1 MWPKLRL
8 ALPYNRKNRV
18 VIAVSWCEEGDLN
31 PYGIY
36 HTPLK
41 RARLPVPPP
50 SHSRLV
56 TDINSN
62 MNE

>member
-1 MWPKLRL
+1 MVLL
-8 ALPYNRKNRV
+8 
-18 VIAVSWCEEGDLN
+18 WCEEGDLN

-50 SHSRLV
+50 SHIFCRKC
-56 TDINSN
+56 DYNI
-62 MNE
+62 